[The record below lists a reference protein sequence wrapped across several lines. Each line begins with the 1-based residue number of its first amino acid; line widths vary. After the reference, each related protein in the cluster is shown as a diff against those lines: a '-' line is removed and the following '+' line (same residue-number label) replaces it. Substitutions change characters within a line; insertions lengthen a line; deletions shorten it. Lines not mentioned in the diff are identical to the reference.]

1 MACVRDG
8 TSMSGPC
15 SLGCARGL
23 KHGTRLQSRVMRCVI
38 QPGGASFADIV
49 RYLFADA
56 GGNSSGV
63 TPRRG
68 ERVAFWGL
76 LNLPACSPADAARV
90 MTATVRDAEDLKVL
104 AGIKTCHG
112 GTLLKPV
119 HHYCCSWALG
129 ERPRLAEVWEV
140 VRGSLAAQGLAEHQ
154 SLFVFHADT
163 AHRHVHVVVNRVH
176 GWTGLT
182 DTVSLK
188 ARVLSRWA
196 RSHEEK
202 SGAIRCPARRSAEE
216 DQQWQDLFGR
226 QRTAGTDAETRR
238 READEL
244 AHQINEKRRAR
255 GLPPAARPDRH
266 VSRRGRRRGQEY
278 TAAEKARWT
287 ELYERHEREST
298 PQAQRRQER
307 RELAA
312 RLTVERQ
319 IRVRAA
325 AADVKVDILI
335 LHEDAPGDAGDP
347 GSIERWEYVG
357 ANVIPLAEENQ
368 RRTVR
373 ARLLASIGCGDIE
386 SLLSGEEASSNDYTP
401 PDGLERCLFLER
413 RFSPAARPFAD
424 EEDAGCLPVSE
435 RLRRRQIRD
444 RAAAV
449 GVPDIEGYA
458 RQSPHRPDQQH
469 PALSPHTGSDRGAR
483 PREGYALTGGRW
495 DYIERE
501 VIPRWE
507 AIWSF
512 WNARRRCGPAV
523 S

>member
-1 MACVRDG
+1 
-8 TSMSGPC
+8 
-15 SLGCARGL
+15 
-23 KHGTRLQSRVMRCVI
+23 MRCII
-38 QPGGASFADIV
+38 QPGSASFADTV
-49 RYLFADA
+49 RYLVHGAGRNDSSFAPTTTA
-56 GGNSSGV
+56 
-63 TPRRG
+63 
-68 ERVAFWGL
+68 RVAFWGM
-76 LNLPACSPADAARV
+76 LNLPACSLADAARI
-90 MTATVRDAEDLKVL
+90 MTTTVRDAEDLKVL

-119 HHYCCSWALG
+119 HHYCCAWALG
-129 ERPRLAEVWEV
+129 ERPRRAEVWEV

-154 SLFVFHADT
+154 SLFVYHADT

-182 DTVSLK
+182 ETVSLK

-216 DQQWQDLFGR
+216 DRQWQDLFGW
-226 QRTAGTDAETRR
+226 QRAAGTDPETRR

-266 VSRRGRRRGQEY
+266 LSRRGGRRGQEY

-287 ELYERHEREST
+287 ELYKRHEREST
-298 PQAQRRQER
+298 PQAQRRKER

-312 RLTVERQ
+312 RLTVERR
-319 IRVRAA
+319 IRVGAA
-325 AADVKVDILI
+325 AADVKVDILV
-335 LHEDAPGDAGDP
+335 LREDAPDDAGDP

-373 ARLLASIGCGDIE
+373 TRLLTSIRCSDIE
-386 SLLSGEEASSNDYTP
+386 SLVSREEALSNEYTP
-401 PDGLERCLFLER
+401 PDSLERCLFLER
-413 RFSPAARPFAD
+413 LFPPAARPFAD
-424 EEDAGCLPVSE
+424 EDDAGCLPVSE

-458 RQSPHRPDQQH
+458 RQSPHRPHRQH
-469 PALSPHTGSDRGAR
+469 LALSPQTGSDRGAR

-512 WNARRRCGPAV
+512 WNARPRCGPAV